1 MQKLKIGLFIDTF
14 FPMVDGVVNVLDNQ
28 AKLLSKW
35 FDITVF
41 TVSPADKN
49 KKDTIEH
56 PYKVVRCKSSSLFF
70 LDYDLPRP
78 SSDKQ
83 FKKELNESNLDLVY
97 LHSPMFVAKEGVKYA
112 KKRGIPIICHLHSQF
127 KKDFQRATHSKL
139 LTKMLLGI
147 IMKTFNKSD
156 VAVAVNEFTKDLFA
170 GEYKLKAPVKV
181 IYNATDMKKIE
192 DASGAKELVNQEFN
206 LNPNE
211 KVFLYVGRI
220 NKLKGIDLVL
230 DSLAIL
236 KEKFSNFKYL
246 IVGGGGDLD
255 YFKNKVEKL
264 KLNDNVIFAGKV
276 MDRDKL
282 KAIYAR
288 ADLFLFPSHY
298 DTDGLVKFEA
308 ASQNTPTVF
317 VEKTG
322 AASSI
327 VDNETGF
334 IAKNDAQSFA
344 DKIYSVV
351 TDEKLY
357 NHVSEKVYT
366 DLYRTWED
374 SANEIKDLIL
384 KTIKEKRGENNSK

>member
-41 TVSPADKN
+41 TVKPADKN

-56 PYKVVRCKSSSLFF
+56 PYKVVRCKSSSIFF

-78 SSDKQ
+78 SSDKE
-83 FKKELNESNLDLVY
+83 FKKILDESNLDLVY
-97 LHSPMFVAKEGVKYA
+97 IHSPMYVGKAGVKYA
-112 KKRGIPIICHLHSQF
+112 KKKGIPIICHLHSQF
-127 KKDFQRATHSKL
+127 KKDFYRATHSRL
-139 LTKMLLGI
+139 LTKMLLAN
-147 IMKTFNKSD
+147 IMKTFNQSD
-156 VAVAVNEFTKDLFA
+156 VAVAVNEFTRDLFTK
-170 GEYKLKAPVKV
+170 EYKLKAPVKV
-181 IYNATDMKKIE
+181 VYNATDMTKIE
-192 DASGAKELVNQEFN
+192 NIDKAKEDINKEYN
-206 LNPNE
+206 LKPDE

-220 NKLKGIDLVL
+220 NKLKGLDLVL

-236 KEKFSNFKYL
+236 KEKYTNFKYL

-255 YFKNKVEKL
+255 YFKNKVTKL
-264 KLNDNVIFAGKV
+264 KLTDNVIFVGKV
-276 MDRDKL
+276 MDREKL

-288 ADLFLFPSHY
+288 ANLFLFPSHY

-317 VEKTG
+317 VENTG

-327 VDNETGF
+327 IDNETGF
-334 IAKNDAQSFA
+334 IAKNNAQSFA

-351 TDEKLY
+351 TNKKLY

-374 SANEIKDLIL
+374 SAKEIKDLIL
-384 KTIKEKRGENNSK
+384 STIKEKRGKNNGK